1 MLESNFSLIDLHKFH
16 WNERAKTSKE
26 LYGFPK
32 DFYLKVE
39 ELIRTVE
46 SKEEKEKIVRIAKDI
61 IKCRLRKILI
71 FTLND
76 FFSEQPTINSQ
87 VQKLT
92 NEETEF
98 YRQIESAIACF
109 LAQTLTKI
117 VKGGGFEF

>member
-1 MLESNFSLIDLHKFH
+1 MSDFDFSLVDLHKFH
-16 WNERAKTSKE
+16 WNERAKTSRE

-32 DFYLKVE
+32 DFYLKVD

-46 SKEEKEKIVRIAKDI
+46 SKEEKEKILRIAKDI
-61 IKCRLRKILI
+61 IKCRLRKILTL
-71 FTLND
+71 TLND

-92 NEETEF
+92 DEETEF
-98 YRQIESAIACF
+98 YRQIESAIARF

-117 VKGGGFEF
+117 VKGGGFEV

>member
-1 MLESNFSLIDLHKFH
+1 MSESNFYLVDLYKFH

-46 SKEEKEKIVRIAKDI
+46 SKEEKEKIVRITKDI
-61 IKCRLRKILI
+61 IKCRLRKILNL
-71 FTLND
+71 TLND

-98 YRQIESAIACF
+98 YRQIESAIARF

-117 VKGGGFEF
+117 VKGGGFEV